1 MKSNHKK
8 SARQALFFCGRT
20 TYYFVPDE
28 EQFDLAEA

>member
-8 SARQALFFCGRT
+8 KRPAGAFFCGRT

-28 EQFDLAEA
+28 EQFDLAEP